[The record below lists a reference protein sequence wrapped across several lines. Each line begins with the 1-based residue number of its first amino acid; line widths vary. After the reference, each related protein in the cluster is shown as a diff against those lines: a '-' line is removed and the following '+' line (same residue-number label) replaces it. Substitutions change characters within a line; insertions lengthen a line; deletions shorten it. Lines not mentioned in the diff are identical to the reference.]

1 MQKYK
6 YRNKTRNGQ
15 CRKIRSLHNGGCLG
29 ERDPGNSSFL
39 RLQGGS
45 GLLGGSTLR
54 LLLLSSVG
62 SVRGGALLLSR
73 QRNIVVR
80 HDGDFLHLRVVD
92 LDNHAILL

>member
-29 ERDPGNSSFL
+29 ERDADNSSFL

-54 LLLLSSVG
+54 LLILASVG
-62 SVRGGALLLSR
+62 SVRGGALPLRR
-73 QRNIVVR
+73 QWHIVVG
-80 HDGDFLHLRVVD
+80 HNGDFLHLGVID
-92 LDNHAILL
+92 LGIHAILL